1 MDLKDSEERSDRER
15 GGGSESVQEKTKE
28 IPLEGDAP
36 FVGAP
41 CCYIYLSS
49 GREADCTG
57 VLSDSAARERVSETR
72 GKSTD
77 NRLTHPQKM
86 RHAEKVSTTDGMRTS
101 FMIIP
106 QK

>member
-1 MDLKDSEERSDRER
+1 MIG

-57 VLSDSAARERVSETR
+57 VLSDSAARESV
-72 GKSTD
+72 
-77 NRLTHPQKM
+77 
-86 RHAEKVSTTDGMRTS
+86 
-101 FMIIP
+101 
-106 QK
+106 

>member
-15 GGGSESVQEKTKE
+15 GGGSETVQEKTKE

-57 VLSDSAARERVSETR
+57 VLSDSAARESV
-72 GKSTD
+72 
-77 NRLTHPQKM
+77 
-86 RHAEKVSTTDGMRTS
+86 
-101 FMIIP
+101 
-106 QK
+106 